1 MAESTLP
8 QKRDGEEG
16 LVSPKTKAQKKE
28 EAILKAREWAR
39 KRKGGDAAVNND
51 NGDGV
56 SSPTKKAAKSEEPE
70 DVITNLPN
78 IPAKKS
84 RRSGGGSDDVS
95 EAESIGSRTRSR
107 RRSVGV
113 EAPAPVAKA
122 AAAAAPTTTEDD
134 VKSPPPEKKRR
145 GRPRKTPKK
154 AVVEEQVVEE
164 KPTEQTP
171 VEEEKK
177 EAAAPAE
184 ETQAA
189 EEAKVEEEAVEE
201 EANDAP
207 KTSFLPHFAVFLH
220 SVIIQWSIAF
230 AVIMTFCLDWWL
242 FQFGSSEEVLSSQR
256 ASSSMLGMWL
266 VTIAG
271 YSIAFGTFSQVGWI
285 LTTSSLAMLSFAVK
299 MYDDDMSSA
308 SLPVYQVFGR
318 GITIPDLL
326 LCISFVA
333 CVFVMKQPPV
343 EVALPSEPAAA
354 AADVAA
360 PSEEASSPEEVN
372 AEESKEVMEA
382 VMIAAK
388 EATGPRSL
396 IGQRVS
402 VEDNG
407 FPSFGTVADYDAET
421 RLWTI
426 LFDDENEEEGVLNRV
441 ELGSAFKSYSKYLAD
456 SLKAMWKSGEI

>member
-1 MAESTLP
+1 MMAESTLP

-39 KRKGGDAAVNND
+39 KRKGGDAAVDND

-56 SSPTKKAAKSEEPE
+56 SSPTKKAAKSEVAE

-113 EAPAPVAKA
+113 AAPVAKA

-207 KTSFLPHFAVFLH
+207 KASFLPHFAVFLH

-271 YSIAFGTFSQVGWI
+271 YSIAFGTFSQVGWM

-343 EVALPSEPAAA
+343 EVVVPSEPAAA
-354 AADVAA
+354 DDVAA

-426 LFDDENEEEGVLNRV
+426 LFDDENQEQGLLNRV
-441 ELGSAFKSYSKYLAD
+441 ELGSAFKSYSKHLAD

>member
-1 MAESTLP
+1 MMAESTLP

-51 NGDGV
+51 YGDGV
-56 SSPTKKAAKSEEPE
+56 SSPTKKAAKSEVAE

-113 EAPAPVAKA
+113 AAPAPVAKA
-122 AAAAAPTTTEDD
+122 AAAAAPTTTEDA

-184 ETQAA
+184 E
-189 EEAKVEEEAVEE
+189 
-201 EANDAP
+201 
-207 KTSFLPHFAVFLH
+207 
-220 SVIIQWSIAF
+220 
-230 AVIMTFCLDWWL
+230 
-242 FQFGSSEEVLSSQR
+242 
-256 ASSSMLGMWL
+256 
-266 VTIAG
+266 
-271 YSIAFGTFSQVGWI
+271 
-285 LTTSSLAMLSFAVK
+285 
-299 MYDDDMSSA
+299 
-308 SLPVYQVFGR
+308 
-318 GITIPDLL
+318 
-326 LCISFVA
+326 
-333 CVFVMKQPPV
+333 
-343 EVALPSEPAAA
+343 
-354 AADVAA
+354 
-360 PSEEASSPEEVN
+360 
-372 AEESKEVMEA
+372 
-382 VMIAAK
+382 
-388 EATGPRSL
+388 
-396 IGQRVS
+396 
-402 VEDNG
+402 
-407 FPSFGTVADYDAET
+407 
-421 RLWTI
+421 
-426 LFDDENEEEGVLNRV
+426 
-441 ELGSAFKSYSKYLAD
+441 
-456 SLKAMWKSGEI
+456 

>member
-1 MAESTLP
+1 
-8 QKRDGEEG
+8 
-16 LVSPKTKAQKKE
+16 
-28 EAILKAREWAR
+28 
-39 KRKGGDAAVNND
+39 
-51 NGDGV
+51 
-56 SSPTKKAAKSEEPE
+56 
-70 DVITNLPN
+70 
-78 IPAKKS
+78 
-84 RRSGGGSDDVS
+84 
-95 EAESIGSRTRSR
+95 
-107 RRSVGV
+107 
-113 EAPAPVAKA
+113 
-122 AAAAAPTTTEDD
+122 
-134 VKSPPPEKKRR
+134 
-145 GRPRKTPKK
+145 
-154 AVVEEQVVEE
+154 
-164 KPTEQTP
+164 
-171 VEEEKK
+171 
-177 EAAAPAE
+177 
-184 ETQAA
+184 
-189 EEAKVEEEAVEE
+189 
-201 EANDAP
+201 
-207 KTSFLPHFAVFLH
+207 
-220 SVIIQWSIAF
+220 
-230 AVIMTFCLDWWL
+230 MTFCLDWWL

-318 GITIPDLL
+318 GIAIPDLL

-333 CVFVMKQPPV
+333 CVFVMKQPPI
-343 EVALPSEPAAA
+343 EVVVPAEPAAA
-354 AADVAA
+354 VAA
-360 PSEEASSPEEVN
+360 SSEEEPSSPDEVN

-426 LFDDENEEEGVLNRV
+426 LFDDENQEQGLLNRV
-441 ELGSAFKSYSKYLAD
+441 ELGSAFKSYSKHLAD

>member
-1 MAESTLP
+1 MMAESTLP

-56 SSPTKKAAKSEEPE
+56 SSPTKKAAKSEVAE

-113 EAPAPVAKA
+113 AAPVAKA
-122 AAAAAPTTTEDD
+122 AAAAAPTTTEDA

-333 CVFVMKQPPV
+333 CVFVMKQPPI
-343 EVALPSEPAAA
+343 EVVVPAEPAAA
-354 AADVAA
+354 VAA
-360 PSEEASSPEEVN
+360 SSEEEPSSPDEVN

-426 LFDDENEEEGVLNRV
+426 LFDDENQEQGLLNRV
-441 ELGSAFKSYSKYLAD
+441 ELGSAFKSYSKHLAD